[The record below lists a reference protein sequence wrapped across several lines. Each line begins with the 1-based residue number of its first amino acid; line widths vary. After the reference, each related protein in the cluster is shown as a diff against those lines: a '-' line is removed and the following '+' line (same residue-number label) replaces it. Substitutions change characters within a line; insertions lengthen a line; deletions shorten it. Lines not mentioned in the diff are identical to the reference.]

1 VLLGASSWADSLV
14 SALGGNLD
22 PWGYVLVFL
31 AAVTESAAFTG
42 LIVPGETIMLLAG
55 FLCWRGDMNLGVT
68 MACAVSG
75 AIIGD
80 SIGYEIGRHLGSHIL
95 DSRIG
100 RWVGR
105 ERWERARNYLRV
117 KGGRAVFIGRFISIL
132 RALVPAVAGDARL
145 PYRKFLAWNAAGGL
159 IWGIL
164 HVGIGYVAGDSYRRV
179 ERQIGRASW
188 ILLGLVL
195 VAGILLYVLR
205 HRREEEMVD
214 EVSQEEESHP
224 S

>member
-22 PWGYVLVFL
+22 PWGYVLVFV
-31 AAVTESAAFTG
+31 AAAAESAAFTG
-42 LIVPGETIMLLAG
+42 IIVPGETIMLLAG

-68 MACAVSG
+68 MACAVTG

-95 DSRIG
+95 NSRIG
-100 RWVGR
+100 RWIGR
-105 ERWERARNYLRV
+105 DRWERARRYLR
-117 KGGRAVFIGRFISIL
+117 KRGGRAVFIGRFISIL

-145 PYRKFLAWNAAGGL
+145 PYRTFLAWNAAGGL

-164 HVGIGYVAGDSYRRV
+164 HVGIGYVAGDSYRAV
-179 ERQIGRASW
+179 ERQVGRASW
-188 ILLGLVL
+188 IVLLVVL
-195 VAGILLYVLR
+195 VAGVVLYVLR
-205 HRREEEMVD
+205 RRGEEAVVD
-214 EVSQEEESHP
+214 EVTQEEEAP
-224 S
+224 RP